1 MGLVGGGLMFAVERV
16 PGALAEAQLGR
27 RDAIVAAVAGVIG
40 ALAIGLSVQAA
51 SRDDILSASDSQ
63 LYGGLLVGTAAV
75 LTFGIKATRADQH
88 FSRAV
93 WLYNRELP
101 R

>member
-1 MGLVGGGLMFAVERV
+1 MFAVERV
-16 PGALAEAQLGR
+16 PGALTEARIGR
-27 RDAIVAAVAGVIG
+27 RDAMIATVAGVIG
-40 ALAIGLSVQAA
+40 AFAIGLAVDALR
-51 SRDDILSASDSQ
+51 RDDILSASDSQ

-75 LTFGIKATRADQH
+75 VAAGVKSARADQH